1 MSAPGIS
8 LRHARVR
15 YGPLEALHGV
25 SLHAPAPGVT
35 VLLGRNGSGR
45 TTALRALAGT
55 APLSRGAVV
64 WDGTDVTGM
73 PAYERAR
80 RGLCLVPDRR
90 AVFGS
95 LTVRENL
102 GLAAPGQDFTPAL
115 EAYPQLGPLLARRAG
130 TLSGGEQRM
139 LALSRALLARARVVL
154 VDEPAQGMSPT
165 VAARTYELLSGL
177 DACVIVAEQRLPP
190 GLRARTAIVYEL
202 RRGAVVFSGEATE
215 TAETAA
221 TAASATA
228 GPSGPAEASRR
239 HGPVG
244 TAGPPA
250 SPVPPVPPSPT
261 CPRDSGSRWP
271 RPPEEPPEEPPETSP
286 EEAPE

>member
-1 MSAPGIS
+1 MTAATTIS

-25 SLHAPAPGVT
+25 TIAAPAKGLT

-55 APLSRGAVV
+55 VPLSGGAVV
-64 WDGTDVTGM
+64 WDGADVSRM

-80 RGLCLVPDRR
+80 RGICMVPERQ

-95 LTVRENL
+95 LTVHENL
-102 GLAAPGQDFTPAL
+102 ELAARDHDFAL
-115 EAYPQLGPLLARRAG
+115 QAYPQLKPLLPRRAG

-154 VDEPAQGMSPT
+154 VDEPAQGMSPA

-190 GLRARTAIVYEL
+190 GLHGRTPVFVHEL
-202 RRGAVVFSGEATE
+202 RRGAVVFSGEAGE
-215 TAETAA
+215 LGRRRAA
-221 TAASATA
+221 VRTPRGPGAAPGR
-228 GPSGPAEASRR
+228 GPS
-239 HGPVG
+239 
-244 TAGPPA
+244 
-250 SPVPPVPPSPT
+250 PS
-261 CPRDSGSRWP
+261 G
-271 RPPEEPPEEPPETSP
+271 
-286 EEAPE
+286 

>member
-1 MSAPGIS
+1 MNGVC

-25 SLHAPAPGVT
+25 TLAAPAPGLT

-55 APLSRGAVV
+55 VPLAGGAVV
-64 WDGTDVTGM
+64 WDGVDVTRV

-80 RGLCLVPDRR
+80 RGLCLVPERQ

-102 GLAAPGQDFTPAL
+102 ELAARDPSFAL
-115 EAYPQLGPLLARRAG
+115 DAYPRLAPLLQRRAG

-154 VDEPAQGMSPT
+154 VDEPAQGMSPA
-165 VAARTYELLSGL
+165 VAARTYELLGGL
-177 DACVIVAEQRLPP
+177 DACVVVAEQRLPP
-190 GLRARTAIVYEL
+190 GLRARTPVLVHEL
-202 RRGAVVFSGEATE
+202 RRGAVVFSGEA
-215 TAETAA
+215 AEVRGRARQD
-221 TAASATA
+221 
-228 GPSGPAEASRR
+228 GD
-239 HGPVG
+239 
-244 TAGPPA
+244 
-250 SPVPPVPPSPT
+250 VPL
-261 CPRDSGSRWP
+261 
-271 RPPEEPPEEPPETSP
+271 
-286 EEAPE
+286 

>member
-1 MSAPGIS
+1 MSTGIS

-25 SLHAPAPGVT
+25 TLHAPAPGLT

-55 APLSRGAVV
+55 VPLSRGAVV
-64 WDGTDVTGM
+64 WDGTDVTRM

-80 RGLCLVPDRR
+80 RGLCLVPERQ

-102 GLAAPGQDFTPAL
+102 ELASTGGHFESALDAYPAL
-115 EAYPQLGPLLARRAG
+115 RPLLARRAG

-154 VDEPAQGMSPT
+154 VDEPAQGMSPP
-165 VAARTYELLSGL
+165 VAARTYELLGGL

-190 GLRARTAIVYEL
+190 GLGGRAAVVYEL
-202 RRGAVVFSGEATE
+202 RRGEVVFSGEA
-215 TAETAA
+215 AERAA
-221 TAASATA
+221 ADPSA
-228 GPSGPAEASRR
+228 PDRE
-239 HGPVG
+239 
-244 TAGPPA
+244 
-250 SPVPPVPPSPT
+250 
-261 CPRDSGSRWP
+261 
-271 RPPEEPPEEPPETSP
+271 
-286 EEAPE
+286 